1 MNDHLTQPRAGG
13 PEPVRLVVVSAG
25 VSDPSSTRMLAD
37 RVAGKALE
45 ALRRG
50 GRDATASVIE
60 LAPIAGDIAR
70 AVVSGHLDG
79 PVQEAVDRIAAAD
92 GLVVSTPVYK
102 AGVSGLFKSF
112 IDVLD
117 DDLVI
122 ATPVV
127 LAATAGSERHAMVVD
142 DQMRPLFAFLRAL
155 PVPTSLFA
163 APGEWASPAFTRRIE
178 RAAGELAHLVGS
190 GIRTTIA
197 DSEWDG
203 YQHRF
208 AGNATRSQHTADDV
222 DFDTDLMR
230 LATGGTSRPA
240 S

>member
-1 MNDHLTQPRAGG
+1 MTSTDPI
-13 PEPVRLVVVSAG
+13 RLVVVSAG
-25 VSDPSSTRMLAD
+25 VSEPSSTRMLAD

-45 ALRRG
+45 VLRRG

-60 LAPIAGDIAR
+60 LAPVAGDIAR

-112 IDVLD
+112 VDVLD

-142 DQMRPLFAFLRAL
+142 DQLRPLFAFLRAL

-163 APGEWASPAFTRRIE
+163 APGDWASPAFTGRIE
-178 RAAGELAHLVGS
+178 RAAAELAHLVDAGV
-190 GIRTTIA
+190 RTTIA
-197 DSEWDG
+197 DAGWDG

-208 AGNATRSQHTADDV
+208 AGNATRAQQSVDDV

-230 LATGGTSRPA
+230 LATGGTARPA
-240 S
+240 R

>member
-1 MNDHLTQPRAGG
+1 MTATDPI
-13 PEPVRLVVVSAG
+13 RLVVVSAG

-37 RVAGKALE
+37 RVTGKALE
-45 ALRRG
+45 AVRRG

-60 LAPIAGDIAR
+60 LAPIARDVAR

-79 PVQEAVDRIAAAD
+79 PVQEAVERIAAAD

-112 IDVLD
+112 VDVLD

-142 DQMRPLFAFLRAL
+142 DQMRPLFAFLRAI

-163 APGEWASPAFTRRIE
+163 APGDWASPAFTRRIE

-190 GIRTTIA
+190 GIRTTLTDA
-197 DSEWDG
+197 GWGG
-203 YQHRF
+203 YQHPF
-208 AGNATRSQHTADDV
+208 AGNATRSPRSADDV
-222 DFDTDLMR
+222 DLDTDLMR
-230 LATGGTSRPA
+230 LATGGAPREDA
-240 S
+240 A

>member
-1 MNDHLTQPRAGG
+1 MTSTDPI
-13 PEPVRLVVVSAG
+13 RLVVVSAG
-25 VSDPSSTRMLAD
+25 VSEPSSTRMLAD

-45 ALRRG
+45 VLRRG
-50 GRDATASVIE
+50 GSDATASVIE
-60 LAPIAGDIAR
+60 LAPVAGDIAR

-112 IDVLD
+112 VDVLD

-142 DQMRPLFAFLRAL
+142 DQLRPLFAFLRAL

-163 APGEWASPAFTRRIE
+163 APGDWASPAFTRRID
-178 RAAGELAHLVGS
+178 RAAAELAHLVDAGV
-190 GIRTTIA
+190 RTTIA
-197 DSEWDG
+197 DAGWDG

-208 AGNATRSQHTADDV
+208 AGNATRAQQSVEDV

-230 LATGGTSRPA
+230 LATGGTAPPA
-240 S
+240 R

>member
-1 MNDHLTQPRAGG
+1 MTTTDPT
-13 PEPVRLVVVSAG
+13 RLVVVSAG

-37 RVAGKALE
+37 HVTGKALA

-60 LAPIAGDIAR
+60 LAPIAGEIAR

-79 PVQEAVDRIAAAD
+79 PVQEAVDRIAVAD
-92 GLVVSTPVYK
+92 ALVVSTPVYK

-112 IDVLD
+112 VDVLD

-163 APGEWASPAFTRRIE
+163 APDDWASPAFTRRIE
-178 RAAGELAHLVGS
+178 RAAGELAHLVDS
-190 GIRTTIA
+190 GIRATLA
-197 DSEWDG
+197 GRDG

-208 AGNATRSQHTADDV
+208 AGNATRSQQSADDV

-230 LATGGTSRPA
+230 LATGGASRA
-240 S
+240 AR